1 MRGKL
6 SETGRRVNGGT
17 PGRRYNFAVTGADL
31 LLLRQLSENSSAY
44 RDPLTHVDWRGL
56 RANAF
61 WVPEP
66 ALSLYGLPEYET
78 LNLAVR
84 QRLSHYEFVNVMC
97 CGLWLERTFLQ
108 RVSRRL
114 DAALARAEYEFF
126 LHEMREEAGH
136 SLMFLKAIEA
146 SGLELPEGAWRAP
159 RCADW
164 LARHAPAGSALF
176 WLAMVIGEDVPDKF
190 NRYVRTESAAIHPTV
205 AQICTLHVI
214 DEARHIAAARSRLES
229 ALRHRSRCYR
239 ASLVPVMNLLLRQI
253 IDVFYLPPAR
263 FYELAG
269 LTHGRWWRARA
280 ARNPTHRHFVAQCLA
295 PTLRMLEGYGLK
307 PGL

>member
-1 MRGKL
+1 M
-6 SETGRRVNGGT
+6 
-17 PGRRYNFAVTGADL
+17 AIADL
-31 LLLRQLSENSSAY
+31 PLLRQLSENSGAY
-44 RDPLTHVDWRGL
+44 RDPLRHVDWRAL
-56 RANAF
+56 RGSGF
-61 WVPEP
+61 WVPEA
-66 ALSLYGLPEYET
+66 ALSLYGLPEFET
-78 LNLAVR
+78 LNVEVR

-114 DAALARAEYEFF
+114 EAGLARAEYEFF

-146 SGLELPEGAWRAP
+146 SGLEMPEDAWRAP

-164 LARHAPAGSALF
+164 LARLAPAGGALF
-176 WLAMVIGEDVPDKF
+176 WLAMVIGKDVPDKF
-190 NRYVRTESAAIHPTV
+190 NRYVRTEAAAIHPAV

-229 ALRHRSRCYR
+229 TLRESAHWYR
-239 ASLVPVMNLLLRQI
+239 AALAPAMNLLLRQI
-253 IDVFYLPPAR
+253 VDVFYLPPAR

-269 LTHGRWWRARA
+269 LTHGRWWRSLA

-295 PTLRMLEGYGLK
+295 PTLRMLAGYGLK
-307 PGL
+307 PRL